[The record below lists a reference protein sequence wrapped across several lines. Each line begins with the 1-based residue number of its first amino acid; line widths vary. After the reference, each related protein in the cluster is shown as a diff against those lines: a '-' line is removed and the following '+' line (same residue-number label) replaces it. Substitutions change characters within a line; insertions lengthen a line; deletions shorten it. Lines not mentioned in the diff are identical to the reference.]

1 VPSTEHHLLAV
12 AHLDAET
19 LQLEQHRQLDHI
31 DPERHAGHAFALEN
45 HLDLISRLAEQAG
58 LRMNGATQAE

>member
-1 VPSTEHHLLAV
+1 MFVMTASRAFHSTA
-12 AHLDAET
+12 T
-19 LQLEQHRQLDHI
+19 RQLDHI